1 MSVKQLMNSYK
12 VDMVSERYVSSWWFQ
27 HGKHSEMVWN
37 FITSIDYGG
46 MGNDNGKVRQM
57 DTLIEKYLGIN
68 WKVKDDKFGFD
79 IHLKEKPFTR
89 RGLLLAIS

>member
-1 MSVKQLMNSYK
+1 
-12 VDMVSERYVSSWWFQ
+12 MVSERYVSSWWFQ

-57 DTLIEKYLGIN
+57 DALIEKYLGIN

-79 IHLKEKPFTR
+79 IHLKEKTFTR